1 MPTETTVRPARR
13 RVDKRQAILDAAAE
27 VFGTQ
32 GYERATIDAV
42 AAAAS
47 VSKPTIY
54 SHFGTKEQLFRASI
68 GESAAQLNADSM
80 AAILA
85 LDVSA
90 DHWEEALH
98 RLATALVECQRSPCA
113 RSLQRQIHAEITR
126 DPAVFES
133 VRTRATEPI
142 MEALTGRLAMLGNAG
157 FLRLPDP
164 RLAARQFLA
173 LIAAELPER
182 SRLGTRELDDDELAA
197 AATAGVDTFLRAFAA
212 A

>member
-1 MPTETTVRPARR
+1 VPTTTADRPARK

-27 VFGTQ
+27 IFGTQ
-32 GYERATIDAV
+32 GYERASIDTI

-54 SHFGTKEQLFRASI
+54 SHFGTKEQLFRTSI

-85 LDVSA
+85 LDVSTEQ
-90 DHWEEALH
+90 WRESLL

-126 DPAVFES
+126 DPDLFEA
-133 VRTRATEPI
+133 VRTRAMEPI
-142 MEALTGRLAMLGNAG
+142 IEALTGRLAMLGNAG
-157 FLRLPDP
+157 LLRLPDP

-182 SRLGTRELDDDELAA
+182 TRLGTKVLDDDELAA
-197 AATAGVDTFLRAFAA
+197 AAAAGVDTFLRAFATT
-212 A
+212 